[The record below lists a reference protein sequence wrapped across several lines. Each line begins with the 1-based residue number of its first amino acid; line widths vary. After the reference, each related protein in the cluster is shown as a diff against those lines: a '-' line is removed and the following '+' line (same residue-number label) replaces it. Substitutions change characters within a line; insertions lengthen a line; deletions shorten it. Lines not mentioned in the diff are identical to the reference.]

1 MKIFKFGGGI
11 LKEPSSLKTLARVL
25 SEFKHDE
32 LFIVVSAFD
41 KTTNRLEN
49 LISDYYHNRQ
59 TFNDSFNSIKSFHF
73 SFINQL
79 DFHNFHPVINSL
91 WQHFNDLKNKFEEYA
106 GYPYEVLYDQVVSF
120 GEVFSSSIIHHYL
133 LDKGFD
139 SYFLD
144 ARKTVSTDQH
154 HRNACIDEDKTRKLI
169 LEEMN
174 NGFHQITVT
183 QGFIGFQQ
191 NGLTTTLGR
200 EGSDYTAAVLGAVMK
215 ADKVIIWKDVH
226 GVFNADPKYYPWAVQ
241 IKEMNYDNAAELTGL
256 GAKVLHH
263 RTVQPVKKSRIPLEV
278 RMFQEK
284 SCCGTLITSQ
294 AEKFPDIPVI
304 IHRKNK
310 ILFILTSLNGISPG
324 QSTLEKI
331 DLLCKKF
338 NLEVN
343 YKSIFQKSM
352 FICLS
357 QPVEPAMSLK
367 EILEHEYK
375 VEIVFGVM
383 MVKVKNGNSEVFE
396 RIKNER
402 KIIHEGISEGIN
414 YIFY

>member
-1 MKIFKFGGGI
+1 
-11 LKEPSSLKTLARVL
+11 
-25 SEFKHDE
+25 
-32 LFIVVSAFD
+32 VSAFD

-183 QGFIGFQQ
+183 HRFYRLSAKRTDHYAGQGGKRLYGCCIGSCD
-191 NGLTTTLGR
+191 
-200 EGSDYTAAVLGAVMK
+200 EG
-215 ADKVIIWKDVH
+215 
-226 GVFNADPKYYPWAVQ
+226 
-241 IKEMNYDNAAELTGL
+241 
-256 GAKVLHH
+256 
-263 RTVQPVKKSRIPLEV
+263 
-278 RMFQEK
+278 
-284 SCCGTLITSQ
+284 
-294 AEKFPDIPVI
+294 
-304 IHRKNK
+304 
-310 ILFILTSLNGISPG
+310 
-324 QSTLEKI
+324 
-331 DLLCKKF
+331 
-338 NLEVN
+338 
-343 YKSIFQKSM
+343 
-352 FICLS
+352 
-357 QPVEPAMSLK
+357 
-367 EILEHEYK
+367 
-375 VEIVFGVM
+375 
-383 MVKVKNGNSEVFE
+383 
-396 RIKNER
+396 
-402 KIIHEGISEGIN
+402 
-414 YIFY
+414 